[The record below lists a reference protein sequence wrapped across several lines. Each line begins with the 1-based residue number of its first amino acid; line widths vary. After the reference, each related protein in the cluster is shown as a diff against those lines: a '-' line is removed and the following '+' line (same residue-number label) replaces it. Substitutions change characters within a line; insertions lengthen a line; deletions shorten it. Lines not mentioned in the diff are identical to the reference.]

1 MIEAMGWL
9 AIAAITMVIG
19 KAIAKYIWP
28 EDWPDEF

>member
-1 MIEAMGWL
+1 MMEALKWL
-9 AIAAITMVIG
+9 AIAIIAIGIG